1 LCASDFFYQKETAVK
16 TRYLVAM
23 IAALSVS
30 ATAFA
35 AGDGEALFNKS
46 KCNTC
51 HKLDAKSVGP
61 SLKAISAKYAEDK
74 DAPAKMEAKVRAG
87 GAGVWG
93 TVSMPKIPASTVSDE
108 EVKAI
113 VAWMLSHK

>member
-1 LCASDFFYQKETAVK
+1 MK

-35 AGDGEALFNKS
+35 AGDGEALFNKN

-51 HKLDAKSVGP
+51 HKQDAKTVGP

-74 DAPAKMEAKVRAG
+74 GAPAKLEAKVRAG

-93 TVSMPKIPASTVSDE
+93 TVPMPRIPASTASDE

-113 VAWMLSHK
+113 VAWMLSKK